1 MEENKQSTIIANISR
16 DSVVGNY
23 SLTNSVNIIT
33 CEEKNVLSMFRL
45 GNLCVYLPISANF
58 FTKLGFKIFLG
69 IKLEKKI

>member
-1 MEENKQSTIIANISR
+1 MEGNKQSTVIIDITR
-16 DSVVGNY
+16 EQIIGKC
-23 SLTNSVNIIT
+23 SLMRPVNIIT

-69 IKLEKKI
+69 VKLEKKI